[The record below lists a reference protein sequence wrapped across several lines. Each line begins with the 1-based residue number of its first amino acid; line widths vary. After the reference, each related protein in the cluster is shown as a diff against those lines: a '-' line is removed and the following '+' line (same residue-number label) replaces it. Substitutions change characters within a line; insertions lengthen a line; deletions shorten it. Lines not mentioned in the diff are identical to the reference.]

1 MMSGLS
7 VCLVDS
13 IIVSNFQVKNELIL
27 ENSNFWTV
35 EYEYSNSAVFPNDYN
50 PNISEIKA
58 FPGNLSKKSSQPS
71 EKKI

>member
-27 ENSNFWTV
+27 ENSNF
-35 EYEYSNSAVFPNDYN
+35 
-50 PNISEIKA
+50 
-58 FPGNLSKKSSQPS
+58 
-71 EKKI
+71 